1 MLMAGER
8 ARRRRVVIVGGG
20 FAGFHAARAL
30 SRLANGLDV
39 EVVLVNPTDYL
50 LYLPLPPE
58 VAAGILDPRRVS
70 VPLAATLPGVRLLL
84 GTVEGVDLAG
94 RRVALLDPEG
104 QRRTVAY
111 DRLLLATGSVHR
123 LLPIPG
129 VAEHAHG
136 VRSLAEALWLRDHL
150 VRQLELA
157 ASRDDPEERAA
168 RCTFVVVGAGYT
180 GTELTAHGQLLTRA
194 AARQRPG
201 LAGQRLRWLLLDLAP
216 RVLPELDPRLGA
228 TADRVLRRRGVE
240 VRPGTTV
247 QAATSN
253 GVQLSDGEFV
263 PTRSL
268 VWCVGVRPDP
278 LVEQLGLP
286 TNRGRL
292 VVDQDLAVP
301 GHPEL
306 FAAGDAAAVPDR
318 TRPGQLTPM
327 TAQHAQRQGSLA
339 AANLAASFG
348 HGHRHPYRHHDLGFV
363 VDLGG
368 AKAAANPLGVPL
380 SGLPAKAVTRG
391 YHLAV
396 IPANR
401 VRVAADWLLD
411 ALLPRQTVQFGL
423 VRGAAVSLG
432 SAAGAGDGAGSQ
444 APIPIATR
452 TNRHQEPMGRRTR

>member
-1 MLMAGER
+1 MTGEH
-8 ARRRRVVIVGGG
+8 ARRRPVVIVGGG

-30 SRLANGLDV
+30 SRLANRLDV
-39 EVVLVNPTDYL
+39 EVLLVNPTDYS
-50 LYLPLPPE
+50 LYLPLLPE

-84 GTVEGVDLAG
+84 GTVEGVDLDG
-94 RRVALLDPEG
+94 RRVVLADPEG
-104 QRRTVAY
+104 QRHTVAY
-111 DRLLLATGSVHR
+111 DRRLLATGGVHR

-129 VAEHAHG
+129 VATHAHG
-136 VRSLAEALWLRDHL
+136 FRSLAEALWLRDHL
-150 VRQLELA
+150 VRQQELA
-157 ASRDDPEERAA
+157 ASCDDPSERAA

-180 GTELTAHGQLLTRA
+180 GTELAAHGQLLTRA
-194 AARQRPG
+194 AARQRPA

-240 VRPGTTV
+240 VRLQTTV
-247 QAATSN
+247 QAATAQ
-253 GVQLSDGEFV
+253 GVTMSDGQFV

-278 LVEQLGLP
+278 LTASLGLP
-286 TNRGRL
+286 TVHGRL
-292 VVDQDLAVP
+292 VVDRYLAVP
-301 GHPEL
+301 GRPEL
-306 FAAGDAAAVPDR
+306 FAAGDAAAVPDL
-318 TRPGQLTPM
+318 TRPGQLTAM
-327 TAQHAQRQGSLA
+327 TAQHAQRQGRRA
-339 AANLAASFG
+339 AVNLAASLG
-348 HGHRHPYRHHDLGFV
+348 HGHRRAYRHHDVGFV

-380 SGLPAKAVTRG
+380 SGVVAKAVTRG

-411 ALLPRQTVQFGL
+411 ALLPRQTVQLGL
-423 VRGAAVSLG
+423 VRGPAAPLG
-432 SAAGAGDGAGSQ
+432 SAAGAGGGGAASQ
-444 APIPIATR
+444 APTPIRHSQKPTR
-452 TNRHQEPMGRRTR
+452 RSIR